1 MLTWFERLVGF
12 SEVSPHYVRENL
24 VLDGEFLRSRINGRE
39 LRWGRFDMPS
49 LAELRERVH
58 RLSPAVEEV
67 NSQKRLRL
75 YQVVANVQD
84 LHKDR
89 ANSGALF
96 QVASQFNL
104 LEMAAPN
111 RIPEEGVGIYQ
122 DDPTQGPACAMAA
135 GAGTIYRN
143 YFVPIRKL
151 HGLVIVEQAGQSA
164 EHQVDTLADL
174 GAALGNDSAHRLW
187 RMRNGYV
194 MASSK
199 EALLE
204 IQERLRL
211 ANEMERDALR
221 QLLRVGLQLST
232 QVTLGENCTTHCV
245 SQVYCSAL
253 PVGYSPYNKELWCEF
268 AQLVLEA
275 TYEATICAAILNAA
289 ENVAAPSNRN
299 VFLTLVGG
307 GVFAN
312 EPAWILHALER
323 ALHLYK
329 GYDLDV
335 SIVSHRSSN
344 AAIGA
349 LVDRWNGK

>member
-12 SEVSPHYVRENL
+12 SEVSPNYVRENL
-24 VLDGEFLRSRINGRE
+24 VLDGELLRSRINDRE
-39 LRWGRFDMPS
+39 LRWGRFDLPS
-49 LAELRERVH
+49 LAELRERV
-58 RLSPAVEEV
+58 RSLSPAAEV

-75 YQVVANVQD
+75 HQVVANVQD
-84 LHKDR
+84 LHKDM
-89 ANSGALF
+89 ANAGALF
-96 QVASQFNL
+96 QAASQFNL
-104 LEMAAPN
+104 LEMASPD

-122 DDPTQGPACAMAA
+122 DDPTQGPSCAVAA

-151 HGLVIVEQAGQSA
+151 QKNGQVVIEQAGQSA
-164 EHQVDTLADL
+164 EHQVDALADL
-174 GAALGNDSAHRLW
+174 GAALGNDSTNRLW
-187 RMRNGYV
+187 SMCNGYV

-199 EALLE
+199 EAVLE

-211 ANEMERDALR
+211 SSETERDSLR

-232 QVTLGENCTTHCV
+232 QVTLNDCTHCV

-253 PVGYSPYNKELWCEF
+253 PVGYSPYPKELWCEF

-275 TYEATICAAILNAA
+275 TYEATMCAAILNAA
-289 ENVAAPSNRN
+289 EVAAPHK

-312 EPAWILHALER
+312 ELVWILQALER
-323 ALHLYK
+323 ALNLYQQ
-329 GYDLDV
+329 YDLDV

-349 LVDRWNGK
+349 LVNRWSGGQ

>member
-1 MLTWFERLVGF
+1 MLPNWFERLVGF
-12 SEVSPHYVRENL
+12 SEVSPTYVRENL

-39 LRWGRFDMPS
+39 LRWGRFDVPS
-49 LAELRERVH
+49 LAELRERVS
-58 RLSPAVEEV
+58 RLAPAVQEIDTK
-67 NSQKRLRL
+67 KRLRL
-75 YQVVANVQD
+75 HQVVANVQD
-84 LHKDR
+84 LHKNK
-89 ANSGALF
+89 ANAGALF

-104 LEMAAPN
+104 LEMASPD
-111 RIPEEGVGIYQ
+111 RIPEDGVGIYQ
-122 DDPTQGPACAMAA
+122 DDPTQGPSCAVAV

-151 HGLVIVEQAGQSA
+151 QSDGLVVVEQVGQSA
-164 EHQVDTLADL
+164 DHQVDALADL
-174 GAALGNDSAHRLW
+174 GAALGNDSSNRLW
-187 RMRNGYV
+187 SMCNGYV
-194 MASSK
+194 MASSR

-204 IQERLRL
+204 IQGRLRS
-211 ANEMERDALR
+211 ANETERDSLR
-221 QLLRVGLQLST
+221 QLLRVGLQLSA
-232 QVTLGENCTTHCV
+232 QVTLDDCTQCV

-253 PVGYSPYNKELWCEF
+253 PVGYSPYKKELWGEF
-268 AQLVLEA
+268 ARLVLEA

-289 ENVAAPSNRN
+289 EAAPYNHK

-323 ALHLYK
+323 ALNLYQ
-329 GYDLDV
+329 GFDLDV

-349 LVDRWNGK
+349 LVDRWNSK